1 MPKNSLLLFALEH
14 SQVLGNA
21 IAQQLGLALAQHEER
36 VFEDGEH
43 KARPL
48 QSVRGRSCFVLH
60 SLYGE
65 PSQSVNDKLTRLLFF
80 IATLKDAA
88 AKDVTAVVPYLAYA
102 RKDRKTQP
110 RDPVTLRYLA
120 QLFEAVGTDALL
132 VLEVHNPAAFQNA
145 FRCSTEALDCT
156 SLFAA
161 KLAGQLG
168 DRSHNQSD
176 IHSDIQSD
184 KLGEMRGNRLADAA
198 VVVVSPDAGG
208 VKRAALFRQKLER
221 SLGRSVTMGFVEK
234 FRSAG
239 VLSGELLVGE
249 VSGRHVLLFDDLISS
264 GQTLLRAARACHQQ
278 GATAVWAL
286 AAHGLFN
293 ADAES
298 VLSDPM
304 IERVFITDSVPLRV
318 TPGSVLAN
326 KLEVVSCAALLA
338 EAIRRCHEGGSIV
351 ELMQG

>member
-14 SQVLGNA
+14 SHVLGNA
-21 IAQQLGLALAQHEER
+21 IAQQLGLALTPHEER

-65 PSQSVNDKLTRLLFF
+65 SSQSVNDKLTRLLFF

-88 AKDVTAVVPYLAYA
+88 AKEVTAVVPYLAYA

-161 KLAGQLG
+161 KLVDQLGELSHVQLGEPSHVQLG
-168 DRSHNQSD
+168 DL
-176 IHSDIQSD
+176 
-184 KLGEMRGNRLADAA
+184 LGDRLADVA
-198 VVVVSPDAGG
+198 VAVVSPDAGG
-208 VKRAALFRQKLER
+208 VKRAALFRQKLAH

-298 VLSDPM
+298 VLSDPI
-304 IERVFITDSVPLRV
+304 IERVFITDSVPLRL
-318 TPGSVLAN
+318 TAGSALAN
-326 KLEVVSCAALLA
+326 KLEVVSCAGLFA

-351 ELMQG
+351 ELMQS

>member
-14 SQVLGNA
+14 SHVLGKA
-21 IAQQLGLALAQHEER
+21 IAQQLGLALTPHEER

-88 AKDVTAVVPYLAYA
+88 AKEVTAVVPYLAYA

-145 FRCSTEALDCT
+145 FRCNTEALDCT

-161 KLAGQLG
+161 KLVDQLGELSHVQLG
-168 DRSHNQSD
+168 DL
-176 IHSDIQSD
+176 
-184 KLGEMRGNRLADAA
+184 LGDRLADAA
-198 VVVVSPDAGG
+198 VAVVSPDAGG
-208 VKRAALFRQKLER
+208 VKRAALFRQKLAH

-264 GQTLLRAARACHQQ
+264 GQTLLRAARICHQQ

-304 IERVFITDSVPLRV
+304 IERVFITDSVPLGL
-318 TPGSVLAN
+318 TAGSALAN
-326 KLEVVSCAALLA
+326 KLEVVSCAGLFA

-351 ELMQG
+351 ELMQT

>member
-1 MPKNSLLLFALEH
+1 MLFALEH
-14 SQVLGNA
+14 SHVLGAA
-21 IAQQLGLALAQHEER
+21 IAQQLGLTLTPHEER
-36 VFEDGEH
+36 TFEDGEH

-48 QSVRGRSCFVLH
+48 RSVRGRSCFVLH

-65 PSQSVNDKLTRLLFF
+65 PSHSVNDKLSRLLFF

-88 AKDVTAVVPYLAYA
+88 AKEVTAVVPYLAYA

-120 QLFEAVGTDALL
+120 QLFEAVGTDALM
-132 VLEVHNPAAFQNA
+132 VLEVHNLAAFQNA
-145 FRCSTEALDCT
+145 FRCRTEALDCT
-156 SLFAA
+156 SLFAS
-161 KLAGQLG
+161 KLVDELG
-168 DRSHNQSD
+168 DRSNDQVGD
-176 IHSDIQSD
+176 L
-184 KLGEMRGNRLADAA
+184 LGDRLADVA
-198 VVVVSPDAGG
+198 VAVVSPDAGG

-221 SLGRSVTMGFVEK
+221 RLGRSVTMGFVEK

-249 VSGRHVLLFDDLISS
+249 VSGRLVLLFDDLISS

-293 ADAES
+293 ADAAS

-304 IERVFITDSVPLRV
+304 IERVLITDSVPLRL
-318 TPGSVLAN
+318 TPGTVLAN
-326 KLEVVSCAALLA
+326 KLEVVSCADLLA

>member
-1 MPKNSLLLFALEH
+1 MPKNSLLFFALEH
-14 SQVLGNA
+14 SQVLGTA
-21 IAQQLGLALAQHEER
+21 IADQLGLTLTPHEER

-65 PSQSVNDKLTRLLFF
+65 PSQSVNDKLSRLLFF

-88 AKDVTAVVPYLAYA
+88 AKEVTAVVPYLAYA

-120 QLFEAVGTDALL
+120 QLFEAVGSDALL

-145 FRCSTEALDCT
+145 FRCRTEALD
-156 SLFAA
+156 SAALFAA
-161 KLAGQLG
+161 HLGPKLSQAQV
-168 DRSHNQSD
+168 
-176 IHSDIQSD
+176 
-184 KLGEMRGNRLADAA
+184 A
-198 VVVVSPDAGG
+198 VMSPDAGG
-208 VKRAALFRQKLER
+208 IKRAALFRNQLER
-221 SLGRSVTMGFVEK
+221 ILGRSVSMGFIEK

-278 GATAVWAL
+278 GALSVWAL

-293 ADAES
+293 ADAS
-298 VLSDPM
+298 VVLSDPM
-304 IERVFITDSVPLRV
+304 IERVFVTDSVQLRV
-318 TPGSVLAN
+318 TPGSALAN
-326 KLEVVSCAALLA
+326 KLEIVSAAGLLA

-351 ELMQG
+351 ELMQA

>member
-14 SQVLGNA
+14 SHVLGNA
-21 IAQQLGLALAQHEER
+21 IAQQLGLALTPHEER

-88 AKDVTAVVPYLAYA
+88 AKEVTAVVPYLAYA

-145 FRCSTEALDCT
+145 FRCNTEALDCT

-161 KLAGQLG
+161 KLVDQLGELSHVQLG
-168 DRSHNQSD
+168 DL
-176 IHSDIQSD
+176 
-184 KLGEMRGNRLADAA
+184 LGDRLADAA
-198 VVVVSPDAGG
+198 VAVVSPDAGG
-208 VKRAALFRQKLER
+208 VKRAALFRQKLAH

-264 GQTLLRAARACHQQ
+264 GQTLLRAARVCHQQ

-293 ADAES
+293 ADAER

-304 IERVFITDSVPLRV
+304 IERVFITDSVPLGL
-318 TPGSVLAN
+318 TAGSALAN
-326 KLEVVSCAALLA
+326 KLEVVSCAGLFA

-351 ELMQG
+351 ELMQS

>member
-14 SQVLGNA
+14 SHTLGKA
-21 IAQQLGLALAQHEER
+21 IAQQLGLVLAPHEER

-48 QSVRGRSCFVLH
+48 QSVRGRSCYVLH

-65 PSQSVNDKLTRLLFF
+65 PSQSVNDKLSRLLFF
-80 IATLKDAA
+80 IATLKDSA
-88 AKDVTAVVPYLAYA
+88 AKDVTAVVPYLAYS

-120 QLFEAVGTDALL
+120 QLFEAVGTDTLL

-161 KLAGQLG
+161 KLVDQLNAGVGGGISGQ
-168 DRSHNQSD
+168 QT
-176 IHSDIQSD
+176 
-184 KLGEMRGNRLADAA
+184 DAEIT
-198 VVVVSPDAGG
+198 VVSPDAGG
-208 VKRAALFRQKLER
+208 VKRAALFREKLAR
-221 SLGRSVTMGFVEK
+221 SLGRRVAMGFVEK
-234 FRSAG
+234 FRSSG
-239 VLSGELLVGE
+239 VLSGELLMGE

-264 GQTLLRAARACHQQ
+264 GQTLLRAARVCHQQ
-278 GATAVWAL
+278 CATAVWAL

-293 ADAES
+293 ADAAS
-298 VLSDPM
+298 VLGDPM

-318 TPGSVLAN
+318 TPGCDLAN
-326 KLEVVSCAALLA
+326 KLEVVTCASLLA
-338 EAIRRCHEGGSIV
+338 EAIRRCHEGGSIA
-351 ELMQG
+351 ELMQA

>member
-14 SQVLGNA
+14 SQVLGKA
-21 IAQQLGLALAQHEER
+21 IAQQLGLALTPHEER

-65 PSQSVNDKLTRLLFF
+65 PTQSVNDKLSRLLFF

-88 AKDVTAVVPYLAYA
+88 AKEVTAVVPYLAYA

-161 KLAGQLG
+161 KLADPLRDRLG
-168 DRSHNQSD
+168 DRLD
-176 IHSDIQSD
+176 
-184 KLGEMRGNRLADAA
+184 DAA
-198 VVVVSPDAGG
+198 IAVVSPDAGG
-208 VKRAALFRQKLER
+208 VKRSAQFRQKLAHR
-221 SLGRSVTMGFVEK
+221 LGCHVSMGFVEK

-293 ADAES
+293 KDAET

-304 IERVFITDSVPLRV
+304 IERVFITDSVPLRL
-318 TPGSVLAN
+318 TPGSALAH
-326 KLEVVSCAALLA
+326 KLEIVSCVSLLA
-338 EAIRRCHEGGSIV
+338 EAISRCHEGGSIV

>member
-1 MPKNSLLLFALEH
+1 
-14 SQVLGNA
+14 
-21 IAQQLGLALAQHEER
+21 
-36 VFEDGEH
+36 
-43 KARPL
+43 
-48 QSVRGRSCFVLH
+48 VLH

-161 KLAGQLG
+161 KLVDQLGELSHVQLGEPSHVQLG
-168 DRSHNQSD
+168 DL
-176 IHSDIQSD
+176 
-184 KLGEMRGNRLADAA
+184 LGDRLADVA
-198 VVVVSPDAGG
+198 VAVVSPDAGG
-208 VKRAALFRQKLER
+208 VKRAALFRQKLAH

-304 IERVFITDSVPLRV
+304 IERVFITDSVPLRL
-318 TPGSVLAN
+318 TAGSALAN
-326 KLEVVSCAALLA
+326 KLEVVSCAGLFA

-351 ELMQG
+351 ELMQS

>member
-1 MPKNSLLLFALEH
+1 
-14 SQVLGNA
+14 
-21 IAQQLGLALAQHEER
+21 
-36 VFEDGEH
+36 
-43 KARPL
+43 
-48 QSVRGRSCFVLH
+48 VLH

-145 FRCSTEALDCT
+145 FRCNTEALDCT

-161 KLAGQLG
+161 KLVDQLGELSHVQLG
-168 DRSHNQSD
+168 DL
-176 IHSDIQSD
+176 
-184 KLGEMRGNRLADAA
+184 LGDRLADAA
-198 VVVVSPDAGG
+198 VAVVSPDAGG
-208 VKRAALFRQKLER
+208 VKRAALFRQKLAH

-293 ADAES
+293 SDAES

-318 TPGSVLAN
+318 TPGSALAN
-326 KLEVVSCAALLA
+326 KLEVVSCAGLFA

-351 ELMQG
+351 ELMQS

>member
-14 SQVLGNA
+14 SHVPGNA
-21 IAQQLGLALAQHEER
+21 IAQQLGLALAPHEER

-65 PSQSVNDKLTRLLFF
+65 PAQSVNDKLTRLLFF

-88 AKDVTAVVPYLAYA
+88 AKEVTAVVPYLAYA

-145 FRCSTEALDCT
+145 FRCSTETLDCT
-156 SLFAA
+156 ALFAQQ
-161 KLAGQLG
+161 LVDRLG
-168 DRSHNQSD
+168 DS
-176 IHSDIQSD
+176 
-184 KLGEMRGNRLADAA
+184 A
-198 VVVVSPDAGG
+198 VTVVSPDAGG
-208 VKRAALFRQKLER
+208 VKRAALFRQKLAH

-304 IERVFITDSVPLRV
+304 IERVFITDSVPLRL
-318 TPGSVLAN
+318 TPGSALAN
-326 KLEVVSCAALLA
+326 KLEVVSCADLLA

>member
-1 MPKNSLLLFALEH
+1 MTKNSLLLFALEH
-14 SQVLGNA
+14 SHVLGNA
-21 IAQQLGLALAQHEER
+21 IAQQLGLALAPHEER

-65 PSQSVNDKLTRLLFF
+65 PAQSVNDKLTRLLFF

-88 AKDVTAVVPYLAYA
+88 AKEVTAVVPYLAYA

-145 FRCSTEALDCT
+145 FRCSTETLDCT
-156 SLFAA
+156 ALFAQQ
-161 KLAGQLG
+161 LVDRLG
-168 DRSHNQSD
+168 DS
-176 IHSDIQSD
+176 
-184 KLGEMRGNRLADAA
+184 A
-198 VVVVSPDAGG
+198 VTVVSPDAGG
-208 VKRAALFRQKLER
+208 VKRAALFRQKLAH

-293 ADAES
+293 AES

-304 IERVFITDSVPLRV
+304 IERVFITDSVPLRL
-318 TPGSVLAN
+318 TPGSALAN
-326 KLEVVSCAALLA
+326 KLEVVSCADLLA

>member
-14 SQVLGNA
+14 SHVLGNA
-21 IAQQLGLALAQHEER
+21 IAQQLGLALTPHEER

-88 AKDVTAVVPYLAYA
+88 AKEVTAVVPYLAYA

-145 FRCSTEALDCT
+145 FRCNTEALDCT

-161 KLAGQLG
+161 KLVDQLGEPSHVQLG
-168 DRSHNQSD
+168 DL
-176 IHSDIQSD
+176 
-184 KLGEMRGNRLADAA
+184 LGDRLADAA
-198 VVVVSPDAGG
+198 VAVVSPDAGG
-208 VKRAALFRQKLER
+208 VKRAALFRQKLAH

-264 GQTLLRAARACHQQ
+264 GQTLLRAARVCHQQ

-304 IERVFITDSVPLRV
+304 IERVFITDSVPLRL
-318 TPGSVLAN
+318 TAGSALAN
-326 KLEVVSCAALLA
+326 KLEVVSCAGLFA

-351 ELMQG
+351 ELMQS

>member
-14 SQVLGNA
+14 SHVLGTA
-21 IAQQLGLALAQHEER
+21 IAQQLGLALTPHEER

-65 PSQSVNDKLTRLLFF
+65 PAQSVNDKLSRLLFF

-88 AKDVTAVVPYLAYA
+88 AKEVTAVVPYLAYA

-161 KLAGQLG
+161 KLVDYLGERSHEQSDIQLG
-168 DRSHNQSD
+168 DL
-176 IHSDIQSD
+176 
-184 KLGEMRGNRLADAA
+184 LGHRLADAA
-198 VVVVSPDAGG
+198 IAVVSPDAGG

-304 IERVFITDSVPLRV
+304 IERVFITDSVPLRL
-318 TPGSVLAN
+318 TPGSALAN
-326 KLEVVSCAALLA
+326 KLEVVSCAGLFA

>member
-14 SQVLGNA
+14 SHLLGNA
-21 IAQQLGLALAQHEER
+21 IAQQLGLALTPHEER

-88 AKDVTAVVPYLAYA
+88 AKEVTAVVPYLAYA

-145 FRCSTEALDCT
+145 FRCNTEALDCT

-161 KLAGQLG
+161 KLVDQLGELSHVQLG
-168 DRSHNQSD
+168 DL
-176 IHSDIQSD
+176 
-184 KLGEMRGNRLADAA
+184 LGDRLADAA
-198 VVVVSPDAGG
+198 VAVVSPDAGG
-208 VKRAALFRQKLER
+208 VKRAALFRQKLAH

-264 GQTLLRAARACHQQ
+264 GQTLLRAARVCHQQ

-304 IERVFITDSVPLRV
+304 IERVFITDSVPLRL
-318 TPGSVLAN
+318 TAGSALAN
-326 KLEVVSCAALLA
+326 KLEVVSCAGLFA

-351 ELMQG
+351 ELMQS

>member
-14 SQVLGNA
+14 SHVPGNA
-21 IAQQLGLALAQHEER
+21 IAQQLGLALAPHEER

-65 PSQSVNDKLTRLLFF
+65 PAQSVNDKLTRLLFF

-88 AKDVTAVVPYLAYA
+88 AKEVTAVVPYLAYA

-145 FRCSTEALDCT
+145 FRCSTETLDCT
-156 SLFAA
+156 ALFAQQ
-161 KLAGQLG
+161 LVDRLG
-168 DRSHNQSD
+168 DS
-176 IHSDIQSD
+176 
-184 KLGEMRGNRLADAA
+184 A
-198 VVVVSPDAGG
+198 VTVVSPDAGG
-208 VKRAALFRQKLER
+208 VKRAALFRQNLAH

-293 ADAES
+293 ADAAS
-298 VLSDPM
+298 VLSDPI
-304 IERVFITDSVPLRV
+304 IERVFITDSVPLRL
-318 TPGSVLAN
+318 TPGSALAN
-326 KLEVVSCAALLA
+326 KLEVVSCADLLA

>member
-14 SQVLGNA
+14 SHVLGNA
-21 IAQQLGLALAQHEER
+21 IAQQLGLALAPHEER

-65 PSQSVNDKLTRLLFF
+65 PAQSVNDKLTRLLFF

-88 AKDVTAVVPYLAYA
+88 AKEVTAVVPYLAYA

-145 FRCSTEALDCT
+145 FRCSTETLDCT
-156 SLFAA
+156 ALFAQQ
-161 KLAGQLG
+161 LVDRLG
-168 DRSHNQSD
+168 DS
-176 IHSDIQSD
+176 
-184 KLGEMRGNRLADAA
+184 A
-198 VVVVSPDAGG
+198 VTVVSPDAGG
-208 VKRAALFRQKLER
+208 VKRAALFRQNLAH

-293 ADAES
+293 ADAAS
-298 VLSDPM
+298 VLSDPI
-304 IERVFITDSVPLRV
+304 IERVFITDSVPLRL
-318 TPGSVLAN
+318 TPGSALAN
-326 KLEVVSCAALLA
+326 KLEVVSCADLLA

>member
-14 SQVLGNA
+14 SHLLGNA
-21 IAQQLGLALAQHEER
+21 IAQQLGLALTPHEER

-88 AKDVTAVVPYLAYA
+88 AKEVTAVVPYLAYA

-145 FRCSTEALDCT
+145 FRCNTEALDCT

-161 KLAGQLG
+161 KLVDQLG
-168 DRSHNQSD
+168 ELSHVQ
-176 IHSDIQSD
+176 
-184 KLGEMRGNRLADAA
+184 LGNLLGDRLADAA
-198 VVVVSPDAGG
+198 VAVVSPDAGG
-208 VKRAALFRQKLER
+208 VKRAALFRQKLAH

-249 VSGRHVLLFDDLISS
+249 VNGRHVLLFDDLISS
-264 GQTLLRAARACHQQ
+264 GQTLLRAARVCHQQ

-304 IERVFITDSVPLRV
+304 IERVFITDSVPLRL
-318 TPGSVLAN
+318 TAGSALAN
-326 KLEVVSCAALLA
+326 KLEVVSCAGLFA

-351 ELMQG
+351 ELMQS

>member
-1 MPKNSLLLFALEH
+1 
-14 SQVLGNA
+14 
-21 IAQQLGLALAQHEER
+21 
-36 VFEDGEH
+36 
-43 KARPL
+43 
-48 QSVRGRSCFVLH
+48 VLH

-145 FRCSTEALDCT
+145 FRCNTEALDCT

-161 KLAGQLG
+161 KLVDQLGELSHVQLG
-168 DRSHNQSD
+168 DL
-176 IHSDIQSD
+176 
-184 KLGEMRGNRLADAA
+184 LGDRLADAA
-198 VVVVSPDAGG
+198 VAVVSPDAGG
-208 VKRAALFRQKLER
+208 VKRAALFRQKLAH

-304 IERVFITDSVPLRV
+304 IERVFITDSVPLRL
-318 TPGSVLAN
+318 TAGSALAN
-326 KLEVVSCAALLA
+326 KLEVVSCAGLFA

-351 ELMQG
+351 ELMQS

>member
-1 MPKNSLLLFALEH
+1 LFALEH
-14 SQVLGNA
+14 SHVLGNA
-21 IAQQLGLALAQHEER
+21 IAQQLGLALTPHEER

-88 AKDVTAVVPYLAYA
+88 AKKVTAVVPYLAYA

-145 FRCSTEALDCT
+145 FRCNTEALDCT

-161 KLAGQLG
+161 KLVDQLGELSHVQLG
-168 DRSHNQSD
+168 DL
-176 IHSDIQSD
+176 
-184 KLGEMRGNRLADAA
+184 LGDRLADVA
-198 VVVVSPDAGG
+198 VAVVSPDAGG
-208 VKRAALFRQKLER
+208 VKRAALFRQKLAH

-304 IERVFITDSVPLRV
+304 IERVFITDSVPLRL
-318 TPGSVLAN
+318 TAGSALAN
-326 KLEVVSCAALLA
+326 KLEVVSCAGLFA

-351 ELMQG
+351 ELMQS

>member
-14 SQVLGNA
+14 SHVLGNA
-21 IAQQLGLALAQHEER
+21 IAQQLGLALTPHEER

-88 AKDVTAVVPYLAYA
+88 AKEVTAVVPYLAYA

-145 FRCSTEALDCT
+145 FRCNTEALDCT

-161 KLAGQLG
+161 KLVDQLGELSHVQLG
-168 DRSHNQSD
+168 DL
-176 IHSDIQSD
+176 
-184 KLGEMRGNRLADAA
+184 LGDRLADAA
-198 VVVVSPDAGG
+198 VAVVSPDAGG
-208 VKRAALFRQKLER
+208 VKRAALFRQKLAH

-264 GQTLLRAARACHQQ
+264 GQTLLRAARVCHQQ

-304 IERVFITDSVPLRV
+304 IERVFITDSVPLRL
-318 TPGSVLAN
+318 TAGSALAN
-326 KLEVVSCAALLA
+326 KLEVVSCAGLFA

-351 ELMQG
+351 ELMQS

>member
-14 SQVLGNA
+14 SHVPGNA
-21 IAQQLGLALAQHEER
+21 IAQQLGLALAPHEER

-145 FRCSTEALDCT
+145 FRCSTETLDCT
-156 SLFAA
+156 ALFAQQ
-161 KLAGQLG
+161 LVDRLG
-168 DRSHNQSD
+168 DS
-176 IHSDIQSD
+176 
-184 KLGEMRGNRLADAA
+184 A
-198 VVVVSPDAGG
+198 VTVVSPDAGG
-208 VKRAALFRQKLER
+208 VKRAALFRQKLAH

-293 ADAES
+293 ADAAS

-304 IERVFITDSVPLRV
+304 IERVFITDSVPLRL
-318 TPGSVLAN
+318 TPGSALAN
-326 KLEVVSCAALLA
+326 KLEVVSCADLLA

>member
-1 MPKNSLLLFALEH
+1 MLFALEH
-14 SQVLGNA
+14 SHVLGAA
-21 IAQQLGLALAQHEER
+21 IAQQLGVTLTLHEER
-36 VFEDGEH
+36 TFEDGEH

-65 PSQSVNDKLTRLLFF
+65 PSHSVDDKLSRLLFF

-88 AKDVTAVVPYLAYA
+88 AKEVTAVVPYLAYA

-120 QLFEAVGTDALL
+120 QLFEAVGTDTLM

-145 FRCSTEALDCT
+145 FRCRTEALDCT
-156 SLFAA
+156 SLFAS
-161 KLAGQLG
+161 KLVDELG
-168 DRSHNQSD
+168 DRSNVQVGD
-176 IHSDIQSD
+176 L
-184 KLGEMRGNRLADAA
+184 LGDRLADVA
-198 VVVVSPDAGG
+198 VAVVSPDAGG

-221 SLGRSVTMGFVEK
+221 RLGRSVTMGFVEK

-249 VSGRHVLLFDDLISS
+249 VSGRLVLLFDDLISS

-293 ADAES
+293 TDAAS

-304 IERVFITDSVPLRV
+304 IERVFITDSVPLRL
-318 TPGSVLAN
+318 TAGSALAN
-326 KLEVVSCAALLA
+326 KLEVVSCADLLA

-351 ELMQG
+351 DLMQG

>member
-14 SQVLGNA
+14 SHLLGNA
-21 IAQQLGLALAQHEER
+21 IAQQLGLALTPHEER

-65 PSQSVNDKLTRLLFF
+65 PAQSVNDKLTRLLFF

-88 AKDVTAVVPYLAYA
+88 AKEVTAVVPYLAYA

-145 FRCSTEALDCT
+145 FRCNTEALDCT

-161 KLAGQLG
+161 KLVDQLGELSHVQLG
-168 DRSHNQSD
+168 DL
-176 IHSDIQSD
+176 
-184 KLGEMRGNRLADAA
+184 LGDRLADAA
-198 VVVVSPDAGG
+198 VAVVSPDAGG
-208 VKRAALFRQKLER
+208 VKRAALFRQKLAH

-293 ADAES
+293 ADAAS

-304 IERVFITDSVPLRV
+304 IERVFITDSVPLRL
-318 TPGSVLAN
+318 TPGSALAN
-326 KLEVVSCAALLA
+326 KLEVVSCADLLA

-351 ELMQG
+351 ELIQG

>member
-14 SQVLGNA
+14 SHVLGNA
-21 IAQQLGLALAQHEER
+21 IAQQLGLALTPHEER

-48 QSVRGRSCFVLH
+48 QSVRGRSCYVLH

-65 PSQSVNDKLTRLLFF
+65 PSQSVNDKLSRLLFF
-80 IATLKDAA
+80 IATLKDSA

-161 KLAGQLG
+161 KLVDQLGELSHVQLG
-168 DRSHNQSD
+168 DL
-176 IHSDIQSD
+176 
-184 KLGEMRGNRLADAA
+184 LGDRLADAA
-198 VVVVSPDAGG
+198 VAVVSPDAGG
-208 VKRAALFRQKLER
+208 VKRAALFRQKLAH

-293 ADAES
+293 AES

-304 IERVFITDSVPLRV
+304 IERVFITDSVPLRL
-318 TPGSVLAN
+318 TPGSALAN
-326 KLEVVSCAALLA
+326 KLEVVSCADLLA

>member
-14 SQVLGNA
+14 SHVLGNA
-21 IAQQLGLALAQHEER
+21 IAQQLGLALTPHEER

-88 AKDVTAVVPYLAYA
+88 AKEVTAVVPYLAYA

-145 FRCSTEALDCT
+145 FRCNTEALDCT

-161 KLAGQLG
+161 KLVDQLGELSHVQLG
-168 DRSHNQSD
+168 DL
-176 IHSDIQSD
+176 
-184 KLGEMRGNRLADAA
+184 LGDRLADAA
-198 VVVVSPDAGG
+198 VAVVSPDAGG
-208 VKRAALFRQKLER
+208 VKRAALFRQKLAH

-304 IERVFITDSVPLRV
+304 IERVFITDSVPLRL
-318 TPGSVLAN
+318 TAGSALAN
-326 KLEVVSCAALLA
+326 KLEVVSCAGLFA

-351 ELMQG
+351 ELMQS

>member
-14 SQVLGNA
+14 SHVLGNA
-21 IAQQLGLALAQHEER
+21 IAQQLGLALTPHEER

-48 QSVRGRSCFVLH
+48 QSVRGRSCYVLH

-65 PSQSVNDKLTRLLFF
+65 PSQSVNDKLSRLLFF
-80 IATLKDAA
+80 IATLKDSA

-145 FRCSTEALDCT
+145 FRCNTEALDCT

-161 KLAGQLG
+161 KLVDQLGELSHVQLG
-168 DRSHNQSD
+168 DL
-176 IHSDIQSD
+176 
-184 KLGEMRGNRLADAA
+184 LGDRLADAA
-198 VVVVSPDAGG
+198 VAVVSPDAGG
-208 VKRAALFRQKLER
+208 VKRAALFRQKLAH

-304 IERVFITDSVPLRV
+304 IERVFITDSVPLRL
-318 TPGSVLAN
+318 TAGSALAN
-326 KLEVVSCAALLA
+326 KLEVVSCAGLFA

-351 ELMQG
+351 ELMQS

>member
-1 MPKNSLLLFALEH
+1 M
-14 SQVLGNA
+14 
-21 IAQQLGLALAQHEER
+21 
-36 VFEDGEH
+36 
-43 KARPL
+43 
-48 QSVRGRSCFVLH
+48 H

-88 AKDVTAVVPYLAYA
+88 AKEVTAVVPYLAYA

-145 FRCSTEALDCT
+145 FRCNTEALDCT

-161 KLAGQLG
+161 KLVNQLAELSHVQLG
-168 DRSHNQSD
+168 DL
-176 IHSDIQSD
+176 
-184 KLGEMRGNRLADAA
+184 LGDRLADAA
-198 VVVVSPDAGG
+198 VAVVSPDAGG
-208 VKRAALFRQKLER
+208 VKRAALFRQKLAH

-264 GQTLLRAARACHQQ
+264 GQTLLRAARVCHQQ

-304 IERVFITDSVPLRV
+304 IERVFITDSVPLGL
-318 TPGSVLAN
+318 TAGSALAN
-326 KLEVVSCAALLA
+326 KLEVVSCAGLFA

-351 ELMQG
+351 ELMQS

>member
-1 MPKNSLLLFALEH
+1 
-14 SQVLGNA
+14 VLGNA
-21 IAQQLGLALAQHEER
+21 IAQQLGLALAPHEER
-36 VFEDGEH
+36 VFEDDEH

-65 PSQSVNDKLTRLLFF
+65 PAQSVNDKLTRLLFF

-88 AKDVTAVVPYLAYA
+88 AKEVTAVVPYLAYA

-145 FRCSTEALDCT
+145 FRCSTETLDCT
-156 SLFAA
+156 ALFAQQ
-161 KLAGQLG
+161 LVDRLG
-168 DRSHNQSD
+168 DS
-176 IHSDIQSD
+176 
-184 KLGEMRGNRLADAA
+184 A
-198 VVVVSPDAGG
+198 VTVVSPDAGG
-208 VKRAALFRQKLER
+208 VKRAALFRQNLAH

-293 ADAES
+293 ADAAS
-298 VLSDPM
+298 VLSDPI
-304 IERVFITDSVPLRV
+304 IERVFITDSVPLRL
-318 TPGSVLAN
+318 TPGSALAN
-326 KLEVVSCAALLA
+326 KLEVVSCADLLA